1 MDEALLL
8 RNRFKYFK
16 MIFISM
22 NRDNFISMD
31 AIRFGLNGLEKNK
44 RFFMILAIIV
54 SVLYH
59 MPTLISKYFFKFQ
72 ILDGTDLSEIS
83 AGLLMIFV
91 FMIIYLIV
99 ELGLLRIA
107 LKFKDNKAVEFKDLF
122 GGYHFLPKYLLATII
137 FFLIVTL
144 PYCIIIFLSI
154 LLGREASEEYILLA
168 AMLVTLGAA
177 AYLHLKYQLFGYFIV
192 DRGSGPIESL
202 KQSSRMTRGNLKNLL
217 IFWIEMGLVI
227 GFISAIASIVI
238 EIPVTMI
245 LVIVSEDFAAM
256 SGDFVSST
264 ISLFVAVPLTK
275 LATADIYRRLEELSD
290 EAVHRTIRR

>member
-1 MDEALLL
+1 M
-8 RNRFKYFK
+8 
-16 MIFISM
+16 MFISM
-22 NRDNFISMD
+22 NRDDFISID

-44 RFFMILAIIV
+44 RFFMVLAIIV

-59 MPTLISKYFFKFQ
+59 LPILISKYFFKFQ
-72 ILDGTDLSEIS
+72 IQEGTDLSDIS

-107 LKFKDNKAVEFKDLF
+107 LKFKDNKAAEFKDLF
-122 GGYHFLPKYLLATII
+122 GGYHYLPKYLLATII

-144 PYCIIIFLSI
+144 PYCTVIFLSI

-168 AMLVTLGAA
+168 AMLVTLAAA
-177 AYLHLKYQLFGYFIV
+177 AYLHLKYQFFGYFIV
-192 DRGSGPIESL
+192 DRGSGPIEAL

-217 IFWIEMGLVI
+217 IFWIEMGLVV

-264 ISLFVAVPLTK
+264 ASLFVAVPLTK
-275 LATADIYRRLEELSD
+275 LATADIYRRLEE
-290 EAVHRTIRR
+290 R

>member
-177 AYLHLKYQLFGYFIV
+177 AYLHLKYQFFGYFIV

-275 LATADIYRRLEELSD
+275 LATADIYRRLEERSD

>member
-1 MDEALLL
+1 
-8 RNRFKYFK
+8 
-16 MIFISM
+16 
-22 NRDNFISMD
+22 MD

-177 AYLHLKYQLFGYFIV
+177 AYLHLKYQFFGYFIV

-275 LATADIYRRLEELSD
+275 LATADIYRRLEERSD